1 MIFNYS
7 ITWIN
12 TSLART
18 QESYGVFNTDAQKKW
33 QLERK
38 SKRHRT
44 GRYGIGECYRLAGE
58 REQNPV

>member
-12 TSLART
+12 ISLART
-18 QESYGVFNTDAQKKW
+18 QESYGVFKYGRTEEMATGGNQ
-33 QLERK
+33 
-38 SKRHRT
+38 KRHRT
-44 GRYGIGECYRLAGE
+44 GRYGIGECHRLAGE